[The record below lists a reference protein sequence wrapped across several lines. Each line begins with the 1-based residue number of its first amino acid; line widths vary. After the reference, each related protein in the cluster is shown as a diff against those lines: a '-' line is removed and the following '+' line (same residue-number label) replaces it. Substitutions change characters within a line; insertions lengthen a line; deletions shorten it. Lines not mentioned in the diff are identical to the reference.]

1 MPGELRSSKNGLINI
16 KNIDQI
22 CFFWCHA
29 RHINPIKIDPERIT
43 EKGKKLVNDLDYDG
57 VEFPV
62 REKGFSKIDTKNS
75 IYINVFCYENK
86 LVFSIKV
93 SDQTFKNSMDLLI
106 VIDENKS
113 HYVHIKAFDRFLFH
127 KTKNENK
134 KYFRKS
140 CLQCFSRKNVL
151 TEHKNVCLSINGTQS
166 VRIEKG
172 TIKFKNYFK
181 QIPLPFKI
189 YADFECNLESIE
201 IYEGFY
207 SKEYQDHIPC
217 SFANKLVCVDDKFS
231 KLELLKQNVVYPY
244 EYMDSFKR
252 FSKEKLPDEK

>member
-86 LVFSIKV
+86 LVFSIKF

-189 YADFECNLESIE
+189 YADFGCNLESIE
-201 IYEGFY
+201 IYEGSY
-207 SKEYQDHIPC
+207 SK
-217 SFANKLVCVDDKFS
+217 
-231 KLELLKQNVVYPY
+231 LKRVSRSY
-244 EYMDSFKR
+244 S
-252 FSKEKLPDEK
+252 L